1 MKKYFSV
8 PLTLCIIIAFAIAA
22 SVAGAEKQPP
32 EKLVFKAK
40 MGNVTFN
47 HAAHIKR
54 ANNDC
59 KTCHD
64 KLFKQ
69 DASAPLGFKAGMHKP
84 AEAKKT
90 SCGACHH
97 AGGPSITTKDNCKK
111 CHVK

>member
-1 MKKYFSV
+1 MKKYLTV
-8 PLTLCIIIAFAIAA
+8 PLTFGIVIALAIAA
-22 SVAGAEKQPP
+22 SLAGAQKQPP
-32 EKLVFKAK
+32 DKLVFKTK

-64 KLFKQ
+64 KLFQQ
-69 DASAPLGFKAGMHKP
+69 DAKAPLGFKAGMHKP

-97 AGGPSITTKDNCKK
+97 AGGPSFTTKGNCKK